1 MRRLDP
7 EEILAFLGNEQFP
20 ALLNGLHRGSRSRI
34 VVTVIL
40 HERGARMASTSDFAL
55 KHSVA
60 TALAIPS
67 TIATSWFLE
76 TLSNAGIA
84 LVFMLFLAVFN
95 GVAALLKP
103 GNRPS
108 QSSQ

>member
-1 MRRLDP
+1 
-7 EEILAFLGNEQFP
+7 
-20 ALLNGLHRGSRSRI
+20 
-34 VVTVIL
+34 
-40 HERGARMASTSDFAL
+40 MASASEFAL

-84 LVFMLFLAVFN
+84 LVFVLFLALFN
-95 GVAALLKP
+95 GVAALLRP
-103 GNRPS
+103 GSGPS